1 MKLQWSIR
9 LKTRIARGSH
19 ISENVH
25 AVNER
30 VSDSRPTSKLSPAIS
45 SKSVTCTISARC
57 LKEGSFVDKWHTV
70 LALSQFPT
78 CSSVLIFIH
87 DLLYDPCWSREPLTC
102 VFLRHQ
108 LLGLLPSKEG
118 HGIFNVRYQLLG
130 LLLSK
135 EGHGMFNVRH
145 QLLGLLLSK
154 EGHGMF
160 NVRHQ
165 LLGLLLSKEGRG
177 MFNVRH
183 QLLGLLLSKEGH
195 GIFNVRNDLG
205 VCCTHEGTGEAAGVL
220 ALRRDERSLTL
231 SCPGVEPLVT
241 GLRSNAL
248 AMPAAIQSCQCRH
261 LFCKHC
267 PVTFPSSTE
276 ETSK

>member
-108 LLGLLPSKEG
+108 LLGLLPSKKG

-135 EGHGMFNVRH
+135 EGH
-145 QLLGLLLSK
+145 
-154 EGHGMF
+154 
-160 NVRHQ
+160 
-165 LLGLLLSKEGRG
+165 G